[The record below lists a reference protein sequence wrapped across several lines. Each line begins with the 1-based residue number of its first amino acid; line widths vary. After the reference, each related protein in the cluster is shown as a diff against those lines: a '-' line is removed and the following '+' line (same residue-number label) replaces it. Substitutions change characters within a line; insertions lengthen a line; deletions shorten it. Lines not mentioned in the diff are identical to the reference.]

1 MDTLGGL
8 QALQTLLKPPGG
20 GQDEDSDSESESGGQ
35 QRKNHYAKLNPGDI
49 GSKPSSAPA
58 ADQSGDAAAK
68 LPQANPND
76 IWHPDEIGE
85 GESGVLDDRLDP
97 RAQPEYE
104 MHFRQAVSPED
115 MFLGTGNKTPATAS
129 CEQMV
134 ISIKLPGTKSANE
147 LNLDIREK
155 FLDLRSARYR
165 LGLHLPN
172 AVDPDSGSAKFDCDS
187 ASLTIILNNKREYDF
202 VNF

>member
-1 MDTLGGL
+1 MDSLGGL

-58 ADQSGDAAAK
+58 ADQSGDATAK
-68 LPQANPND
+68 QPQANPND

-85 GESGVLDDRLDP
+85 GESVSLDDRLDP

-134 ISIKLPGTKSANE
+134 PASNAATASPLAKKTCHCVKKLVCEITSKLAAQRSANE

-155 FLDLRSARYR
+155 FLDLRSAS
-165 LGLHLPN
+165 LP
-172 AVDPDSGSAKFDCDS
+172 AGFAPAKCGGPRFG
-187 ASLTIILNNKREYDF
+187 
-202 VNF
+202 